1 MTICRKY
8 NLMYSDFV
16 TYIPNLHQQIQYE
29 KTAVDIINNNEIVSR
44 QKPKTLV
51 QSVTRLNRM
60 NMYPSI
66 HTSAA
71 SLRVINKHLK
81 ESSIARSLQPAQ
93 TQTIDTEKSQTLK
106 IELQRNRSML
116 TLPTARRNVRTARG
130 LVPKTQT

>member
-1 MTICRKY
+1 
-8 NLMYSDFV
+8 MYSDFV

-66 HTSAA
+66 HTSNCLFT
-71 SLRVINKHLK
+71 SNK
-81 ESSIARSLQPAQ
+81 
-93 TQTIDTEKSQTLK
+93 
-106 IELQRNRSML
+106 
-116 TLPTARRNVRTARG
+116 
-130 LVPKTQT
+130 